1 MVVKAELISGTA
13 TVLLER
19 GVREASSNL
28 IRARHNRL
36 TLTTGNPATRRA
48 PHPTVGNLYSN
59 VTVSIM
65 TDSLLMGKNHA
76 LQMMKHH
83 PLSQTQVPL
92 TQKRK
97 IPLVSL
103 RRRLRRPRRIPRSPR
118 TRRRTLNPLMNKT
131 PRGLHT
137 SSMQMRR

>member
-48 PHPTVGNLYSN
+48 PHPTVGIQLIHRPLCIQATASLPKTRKYCYPNSGLY
-59 VTVSIM
+59 
-65 TDSLLMGKNHA
+65 H
-76 LQMMKHH
+76 
-83 PLSQTQVPL
+83 
-92 TQKRK
+92 
-97 IPLVSL
+97 
-103 RRRLRRPRRIPRSPR
+103 RRFNTAPTCVIVFGQD
-118 TRRRTLNPLMNKT
+118 NY
-131 PRGLHT
+131 
-137 SSMQMRR
+137 